1 MQMLCLSACLLQAG
15 VGIVA
20 SLAYDAWPAHSSVL
34 GWHHGCCMQ
43 CMALLLASMTSEA
56 MNNCLR
62 QPVLRTLLR
71 SQQLDASPLLHFC
84 MKALP

>member
-15 VGIVA
+15 VGNVA

-43 CMALLLASMTSEA
+43 CMALLLASTTSEA
-56 MNNCLR
+56 MYKCLWR
-62 QPVLRTLLR
+62 PVLHTLLH
-71 SQQLDASPLLHFC
+71 SQQLDAFPLLHCC